1 MQLTVVPPSNEFKS
15 AFLRMLEDFAAVEPQ
30 NAEFYASAKE
40 DFAVY
45 VQSLLDEEHG
55 LNLREGW
62 VPCSHRWLVNESE
75 AVVGAT
81 RLRHNISTPFL
92 AENAG
97 HIGYDIAPSHRRLGY
112 GHCAL
117 RAALSLARQQ
127 GLPRVLLFAAEDNA
141 ASRAVI
147 ERQGGVLES
156 TSFSAHWGEQLCRYW
171 LTVPPRAE
179 P

>member
-1 MQLTVVPPSNEFKS
+1 MQLAVVPPSNEFKA
-15 AFLRMLEDFAAVEPQ
+15 AFLRMLEDLSAVEPQ

-40 DFAVY
+40 DFAGY

-62 VPCSHRWLVNESE
+62 VPCSHRWLLNEGG

-97 HIGYDIAPSHRRLGY
+97 HIGYDIAPSYRRLGY

-117 RAALSLARQQ
+117 RAALSLARQY

-147 ERQGGVLES
+147 ERQGGILES
-156 TSFSAHWGEQLCRYW
+156 TSFSGFWGEQLCRYW
-171 LTVPPRAE
+171 LNVPSEHE